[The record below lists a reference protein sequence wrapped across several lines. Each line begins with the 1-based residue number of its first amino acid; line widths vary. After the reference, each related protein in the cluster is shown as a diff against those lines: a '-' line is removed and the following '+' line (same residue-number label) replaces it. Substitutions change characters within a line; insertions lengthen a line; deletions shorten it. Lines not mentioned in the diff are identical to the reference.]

1 MAKPGSATKARKD
14 EHIAVCLSEDVSC
27 EYNYWDDIRLI
38 HSPLPELDWD
48 EIDLRT
54 QFLGAKLGAPLI
66 ISAITGGTE
75 KGRKINANLAAAAS
89 ELQIGMGVGSQRPA
103 LEDRS
108 AASSFRVL
116 RDYDIPF
123 KLANLGAPQLIKQKG
138 KRSISKDDVRSAIDM
153 IGADAIALHM
163 NYLQEVAQPEGDL
176 NSKGCLAAIKSISSE
191 FKVVAKET
199 GAGLTRETAL
209 ALRKSGV
216 AAIDVGG
223 MGGTSFSAV
232 EHYRASMHGTPRLAR
247 IGLTFWDWGVP
258 TPVAIQQAKVG
269 VPLIATGGMR
279 SGLDAAR
286 GIALGASLAGFAGM
300 VLKPACE
307 GKKAVI
313 DTVET
318 IIAEL
323 KAAML
328 LTSSK
333 SVMHLN
339 GKKAIITGRTAQW
352 LEQL

>member
-1 MAKPGSATKARKD
+1 MVRQGSETKARKD
-14 EHIAVCLSEDVSC
+14 EHIAVCLSEDVAC
-27 EYNYWDDIRLI
+27 EYNYWDDVRLV
-38 HSPLPELDWD
+38 HNPLPELNWD
-48 EIDLRT
+48 EIDLRA
-54 QFLGAKLGAPLI
+54 QFLGCKLDAPLI

-75 KGRKINANLAAAAS
+75 KGRKINENLAAAAS

-108 AASSFRVL
+108 AASSFGVL
-116 RDYDIPF
+116 RDYDVPF

-138 KRSISKDDVRSAIDM
+138 KRPVSKSDVRAAVEM
-153 IGADAIALHM
+153 IGANAVALHM

-176 NSKGCLAAIKSISSE
+176 NSRGCLAAIKSLSSE
-191 FKVVAKET
+191 FRIVAKET
-199 GAGLTRETAL
+199 GAGMTRETAL

-232 EHYRASMHGTPRLAR
+232 EHYRAFMHNSPRLAQ
-247 IGLTFWDWGVP
+247 IGLTFWDWGIP
-258 TPVAIQQAKVG
+258 TPVAVQQAKVG

-286 GIALGASLAGFAGM
+286 GIALGASLAGFAGR

-307 GKKAVI
+307 SRKAVI
-313 DTVET
+313 DAVGT

-323 KAAML
+323 EAAML
-328 LTSSK
+328 LTSSQ
-333 SVMHLN
+333 SVAHLM
-339 GKKAIITGRTAQW
+339 GKKTVIAGRTAQW
-352 LEQL
+352 LDQL